1 MSDRRPRTKGEGSAQ
16 RENRHAGP
24 SVFSANA
31 RALIR
36 ATATAAPMR
45 EQLRPL
51 VGDPVDMAIY
61 WRVFDVIH
69 IEVGGLCQDTL
80 APWWSR

>member
-1 MSDRRPRTKGEGSAQ
+1 MTAQPHRKGEGSAQ

-24 SVFSANA
+24 SVFSINA
-31 RALIR
+31 HALIR
-36 ATATAAPMR
+36 ATAAAAPMR

-51 VGDPVDMAIY
+51 VGDLVDMAIY

-69 IEVGGLCQDTL
+69 IEVDVLCRDTL